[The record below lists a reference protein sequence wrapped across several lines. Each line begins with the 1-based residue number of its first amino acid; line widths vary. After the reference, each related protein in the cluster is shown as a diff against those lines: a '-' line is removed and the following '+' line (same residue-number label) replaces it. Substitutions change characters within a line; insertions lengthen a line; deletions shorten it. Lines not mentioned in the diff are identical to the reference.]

1 MTTLLD
7 ALRGTSQVDCDTLDA
22 NVAHQL
28 GPFVDCT
35 SNQAIAFSEISRPL
49 AGEPLL
55 HHDALVKEAIEGA
68 RGAMN
73 ELQGSAN
80 FEEFVVQ
87 ILMVKLQ
94 LLILPNIT
102 GYLHIQ
108 TNPKLSYSTAGTI
121 SDAHRIVAI
130 FKHLAPEFDTKRV
143 CIKIP
148 ATWEGLQACRTL
160 EMKGIAT
167 LATTMF
173 CMEQAAL
180 AAEAQCTYIAPYV
193 NELKV
198 HFEAG
203 YVDHNKAFDFCR
215 EAQAYYISNSLR
227 TQVLAASLTSVEEVM
242 QLAGIQHVTI
252 SPNLLNGLAS
262 TDLSAWNGKLG
273 DYFAQGP
280 TNKSWDARDYNALVK
295 DESAWRIAFTRS
307 AFGANEG
314 KIIQAI
320 NYFADCQ
327 DKLEELMENELRVS
341 SSLAQNEH
349 THPFK
354 DADDTS
360 AQRLDL
366 MIDPKSKSWT
376 QKHEYFTK
384 ALKSNRTIGNI
395 ITANFTYHEARL
407 LEPSDRADIKKLHD
421 ANTIRYKALL
431 AGRFKGVEDSLATK
445 LTMTY
450 FGLPVA
456 PIPNVL
462 KDIAMMV
469 GLEGEE
475 EVPLYSIKPPL
486 HFLTAHNHR
495 NWGKDSL
502 RTNEDENYPI
512 PIPKA
517 TEPGL
522 NLRGGG
528 TYDDD
533 GFREDYIPVDET
545 PASEN
550 EEWVYLYGVNGRI
563 PFVPRKWRSFASV
576 LYQLLR
582 IDKYSAREDQA
593 SLAERFTLLVF
604 DHKIGKPEM
613 IYDELP
619 LKKTSPAMV
628 YLLKH
633 FISKGEHD
641 HKNCCGLFAEV
652 GWTKANQGPEAL
664 EPFKEQFATDVLRIG
679 RTLGHISNGPE
690 EEAISHAYIALPK
703 TKSATFVIGK
713 YASDQYNAHLTAA
726 IETLFGIQE
735 NADYNH
741 ALFRIFDKKKP
752 EPHYEIPVIYG
763 GMGLPQW
770 VWELLHPLNSPDACW
785 MVECMWLDKEVE
797 PIILPNYYP
806 RPNPHLVSAHDNI
819 AVPFNQAHSS
829 IFEAITEA
837 LDADTVRKV
846 DSVFGID
853 GDMALGIYG
862 PNKGWNI
869 DLASKPGYAERFGKQ
884 LERKPIW
891 FLLLVVNWFNG
902 HCRLFPGW
910 RKGGEVSVEMPPLT
924 SDLLTF
930 QEAIDKLCQLT
941 KHERDPHKNYI
952 FLKETPSV
960 DSLQVQDMDS
970 PAYLI
975 TPDTTENDWLRIRR
989 CITAPN
995 IVVSFLEKS
1004 EVDWTTCIANNNIWG
1019 PRVGNH
1025 DIEES
1030 KGEIFVLRDLDGC
1043 VFEPMAEY
1051 PSDPIPLKPADAGD
1065 DDAVDDDVTD
1075 RNATVPPAQSSFR
1088 TPAFKTPWVP
1098 KTSAAATSGSYTLKL
1113 PKTTVLSGDP
1123 SQRTEEY
1130 DVGILATCRPELDI
1144 GELKEAF
1151 RDQSVSPAVSEG
1163 EPDGQGED
1171 HEMNDPGPEH
1181 DDNVGGDKAQHNDN
1195 VGGVET
1201 ERGNDRMDLDDH
1213 TFNEGRESQD
1223 VDEEDHIV
1231 DSLPGPSTR
1240 APFARNT
1247 VGKDDRGYTWA
1258 TQPSVFEGFNP
1269 DDWTTA
1275 ADISIPINAAPVEKI
1290 VRTSFNTPMFTKSFL
1305 TPTEQA
1311 DLQRFGWDTRN
1322 MLLKRTVK
1330 CPAKNCNFTSR
1341 LDEEDAMEE
1350 HFKTVHRSRKCPW
1363 CEESLFEFW
1372 DEEQKRKHFREKHSR
1387 EMTAILGVLNQSTT
1401 RAVPPQPGNMLFGGP
1416 RRPQMQGA
1424 VPQQGH
1430 FSQKPSYSFG
1440 RDQGVPHPSG
1450 APHQRGTAGV
1460 VNPVQNYTWAPTGQ
1474 AFGQPST
1481 FVPQA
1486 TGAGGNASNSRISNL
1501 QGNVVNP
1508 NQNDPAFVQGPTPY
1522 NPFASSSAAPAA
1534 PVNPYRANMDKILK
1548 EMRPLPKPLQPP
1560 RLLAY
1565 PLAWYD
1571 KPGPRA
1577 FSDPIKRCSYHPKC
1591 VSPNLQHFGS
1601 DGIWKHYHLHHPSHK
1616 MDACPFCGL
1625 SFTLRTG
1632 ADADGNPII
1641 QQRDVDQCI
1650 KHFDCHIWKLWDI
1663 LEPVEEQPWSLPKP
1677 KPGYPWSVPAD
1688 EWDKIEAR
1696 HAELKRTGNYGLPT
1710 LAMRKQA
1717 AAANTTATQ
1726 SEAAQTTVTITQ
1738 PEAPQT
1744 TATTTQPGA
1753 PQPPTAPTVAPQSE
1767 KEAAV
1772 VTRVLK
1778 KCAYFEKCGAYVG
1791 AMTHQQY
1798 RRHIRASHGKETQ
1811 IPSSDE
1817 EDDGDESSKER
1828 ESRQSTP
1835 SPEGPGRTAS
1845 PSRPST
1851 KPASRTQ
1858 EITLDSSDIDIIDAP
1873 SNDSSSSLVVFDK
1886 SRTTKN
1892 TAPKTTPK
1900 IIPKPLTANDEANTD
1915 SDVANPSDTA
1925 STVSRGRRTSKKIP
1939 YSGAEDQ
1946 SDVASTTSQGKDST
1960 KKIRL
1965 KLNPRTKPAVITTVD
1980 DTQGSG
1986 SKSSA
1991 TEGRARTAKK
2001 SKTPRRDGESDGDYE
2016 DDGDGSDDGDDEEP
2030 GDGAVVVPRR
2040 RGRSPDWVK
2049 KLGPGDPDFD
2059 PDDDMYC
2066 SKCLRKA
2073 PKRRSRSPN
2082 QSSTIGRS
2090 QELEFHTDEQ
2100 RCCRI
2105 RNGEGS
2111 ADRLP
2116 NRSGWIRAKK
2126 LPMKLGDLKEK
2137 FRRRYPTYALT
2148 LYPTKSNLGN
2158 ATLWRADPNNEDNEA
2173 WWDIPWPPYEGYPPF
2188 PGTWEAPGE
2197 PWDNTPAGRKR
2208 REMYIG
2214 TQAYDPTYRYSSDS
2228 DSDDGLRPDV
2238 DDLADL
2244 QSDISAGQKR
2254 PASSATSGN
2263 DTDAPAAKKA
2273 KKNKTVVKTPKTAK
2287 RAGKASTQASRA
2299 SSRIR
2304 RQKPSASPAPSQVSV
2319 GQDKDDGKGT
2329 GDGKDEDD

>member
-1 MTTLLD
+1 
-7 ALRGTSQVDCDTLDA
+7 
-22 NVAHQL
+22 
-28 GPFVDCT
+28 
-35 SNQAIAFSEISRPL
+35 
-49 AGEPLL
+49 
-55 HHDALVKEAIEGA
+55 
-68 RGAMN
+68 
-73 ELQGSAN
+73 
-80 FEEFVVQ
+80 
-87 ILMVKLQ
+87 
-94 LLILPNIT
+94 
-102 GYLHIQ
+102 
-108 TNPKLSYSTAGTI
+108 
-121 SDAHRIVAI
+121 
-130 FKHLAPEFDTKRV
+130 
-143 CIKIP
+143 
-148 ATWEGLQACRTL
+148 
-160 EMKGIAT
+160 
-167 LATTMF
+167 
-173 CMEQAAL
+173 ME
-180 AAEAQCTYIAPYV
+180 
-193 NELKV
+193 K
-198 HFEAG
+198 
-203 YVDHNKAFDFCR
+203 
-215 EAQAYYISNSLR
+215 
-227 TQVLAASLTSVEEVM
+227 
-242 QLAGIQHVTI
+242 
-252 SPNLLNGLAS
+252 
-262 TDLSAWNGKLG
+262 
-273 DYFAQGP
+273 
-280 TNKSWDARDYNALVK
+280 
-295 DESAWRIAFTRS
+295 
-307 AFGANEG
+307 
-314 KIIQAI
+314 
-320 NYFADCQ
+320 
-327 DKLEELMENELRVS
+327 ELRVS
-341 SSLAQNEH
+341 SSLAQDEY
-349 THPFK
+349 TRPFK

-360 AQRLDL
+360 AQRFDL
-366 MIDPKSKSWT
+366 MIHPKSRSWT
-376 QKHEYFTK
+376 QRHEYFTK
-384 ALKSNRTIGNI
+384 ALKSNRTIGQI

-407 LEPSDRADIKKLHD
+407 LKPSDRADIKRLHD

-431 AGRFKGVEDSLATK
+431 AGRFAGIEDSLATK
-445 LTMTY
+445 FTMAY

-456 PIPNVL
+456 PIPNIL

-469 GLEGEE
+469 GLEEE

-486 HFLTAHNHR
+486 HFLTAHSHR

-502 RTNEDENYPI
+502 RTNEDDNYPI
-512 PIPKA
+512 PIPKV
-517 TEPGL
+517 TEPIL

-533 GFREDYIPVDET
+533 GFREDYIPADET
-545 PASEN
+545 PAAES

-582 IDKYSAREDQA
+582 IDKYSAREDQS
-593 SLAERFTLLVF
+593 SLEEMFTLFVF
-604 DHKIGKPEM
+604 DHKVGKSEM
-613 IYDELP
+613 IHDQLP
-619 LKKTSPAMV
+619 LRKTSPAMV
-628 YLLKH
+628 HLLGH
-633 FISKGEHD
+633 FTGKGEHD
-641 HKNCCGLFAEV
+641 HRNCCGLFAEL
-652 GWTKANQGPEAL
+652 GWTKVNLGPDTL
-664 EPFKEQFATDVLRIG
+664 EPVKEQFETDVLKIG

-726 IETLFGIQE
+726 IEILFGIQE

-752 EPHYEIPVIYG
+752 KPHYEIPVIYG

-785 MVECMWLDKEVE
+785 MVECMWLDEEVD

-806 RPNPHLVSAHDNI
+806 RPHPHLVSAHNEL

-829 IFEAITEA
+829 IIEAITEA

-853 GDMALGIYG
+853 GDMALGLYG

-891 FLLLVVNWFNG
+891 FLSLVVNWVNG
-902 HCRLFPGW
+902 HCRLLPGW
-910 RKGGEVSVEMPPLT
+910 CKGGEVSVEMPPLT

-930 QEAIDKLCQLT
+930 REAIDELCQLT
-941 KHERDPHKNYI
+941 KHERDPHKDFI

-975 TPDTTENDWLRIRR
+975 TPDTTENDWLCIRR
-989 CITAPN
+989 CITSPDIA
-995 IVVSFLEKS
+995 VSFFEKS
-1004 EVDWTTCIANNNIWG
+1004 EVDWTTCIAKNNIWG

-1025 DIEES
+1025 DIEQP
-1030 KGEIFVLRDLDGC
+1030 KRDILVLRDLDGC
-1043 VFEPMAEY
+1043 EIEPMAEY
-1051 PSDPIPLKPADAGD
+1051 PSAPIPLRPVA
-1065 DDAVDDDVTD
+1065 AVDGNVND
-1075 RNATVPPAQSSFR
+1075 RNDRVTPAPSSFR
-1088 TPAFKTPWVP
+1088 TSAFKTPWVP
-1098 KTSAAATSGSYTLKL
+1098 KAKAETTSGSYTLQL
-1113 PKTTVLSGDP
+1113 PKTAVLSGDP

-1144 GELKEAF
+1144 GYLKEVF

-1171 HEMNDPGPEH
+1171 DEMDDPGSEH
-1181 DDNVGGDKAQHNDN
+1181 DNNVGDDEA
-1195 VGGVET
+1195 
-1201 ERGNDRMDLDDH
+1201 ERENDRMDLDDH
-1213 TFNEGRESQD
+1213 TFNEGREFQD
-1223 VDEEDHIV
+1223 VGEEEHIV
-1231 DSLPGPSTR
+1231 DSLPGPSIR
-1240 APFARNT
+1240 APWARNT
-1247 VGKDDRGYTWA
+1247 VGKDDRGHTWA
-1258 TQPSVFEGFNP
+1258 TQPSVFDGFNP
-1269 DDWTTA
+1269 NDRTSIA
-1275 ADISIPINAAPVEKI
+1275 EISIPINAAPVEK
-1290 VRTSFNTPMFTKSFL
+1290 VHRTSFNTDLFTKAFL

-1330 CPAKNCNFTSR
+1330 CPTKNCNFTCR
-1341 LDEEDAMEE
+1341 LDDEDAMDE
-1350 HFKTVHRSRKCPW
+1350 HFQRVHQSRKCPW

-1372 DEEQKRKHFREKHSR
+1372 DQEQKRKHFRDKHSR
-1387 EMTAILGVLNQSTT
+1387 EMTAILGLPIQPSTT
-1401 RAVPPQPGNMLFGGP
+1401 AVPPQPGNMLLGGP
-1416 RRPQMQGA
+1416 IRPQTQGA
-1424 VPQQGH
+1424 VPHQGH
-1430 FSQKPSYSFG
+1430 FSQRPSNPFG

-1450 APHQRGTAGV
+1450 ASHQRRTAGIGH
-1460 VNPVQNYTWAPTGQ
+1460 PAQNDTWAPSRQ

-1481 FVPQA
+1481 FGPSA
-1486 TGAGGNASNSRISNL
+1486 TGAGGNAFNSRMPNL
-1501 QGNVVNP
+1501 KGNVSNP
-1508 NQNDPAFVQGPTPY
+1508 NQNNPTFVQGPAPY
-1522 NPFASSSAAPAA
+1522 NPFASSPAAPAV

-1577 FSDPIKRCSYHPKC
+1577 FSDPIKRCSYPKC
-1591 VSPNLQHFGS
+1591 ISPNLQRFGS
-1601 DGIWKHYHLHHPSHK
+1601 DGIWKHYNLHHPSHK

-1632 ADADGNPII
+1632 TDADGNPII
-1641 QQRDVDQCI
+1641 EHRDVDQCI

-1663 LEPVEEQPWSLPKP
+1663 LEPVEEQTWSLPKP
-1677 KPGYPWSVPAD
+1677 KPGYPWTVPAD

-1717 AAANTTATQ
+1717 AAENTTATQ
-1726 SEAAQTTVTITQ
+1726 SEAVQTTDTTTR
-1738 PEAPQT
+1738 PEGPQT
-1744 TATTTQPGA
+1744 AATTTQPDA
-1753 PQPPTAPTVAPQSE
+1753 PQSTTVPAVAPQTAN
-1767 KEAAV
+1767 EAAM
-1772 VTRVLK
+1772 VTQALK

-1811 IPSSDE
+1811 IPSS
-1817 EDDGDESSKER
+1817 GDEDYGNESGEER
-1828 ESRQSTP
+1828 QSRQSTP
-1835 SPEGPGRTAS
+1835 SPEGPGRTDS

-1858 EITLDSSDIDIIDAP
+1858 EVTLDSSDFEIIDAP
-1873 SNDSSSSLVVFDK
+1873 SNDSSSSLVVVDK
-1886 SRTTKN
+1886 PQITMKTTPK
-1892 TAPKTTPK
+1892 TAPKTAPKVTPN
-1900 IIPKPLTANDEANTD
+1900 PLPANDEPDTE
-1915 SDVANPSDTA
+1915 SDAAGPSETA
-1925 STVSRGRRTSKKIP
+1925 STVSRGRRSTKKVP
-1939 YSGAEDQ
+1939 DSGAEDQ
-1946 SDVASTTSQGKDST
+1946 SDAASTVSQGRDST
-1960 KKIRL
+1960 KKIKI
-1965 KLNPRTKPAVITTVD
+1965 KLNPKTKPAVATSAD

-1991 TEGRARTAKK
+1991 TEGRIRTAKK
-2001 SKTPRRDGESDGDYE
+2001 AKAPQQDGESDSNYE
-2016 DDGDGSDDGDDEEP
+2016 DDGDESDDEEP
-2030 GDGAVVVPRR
+2030 EDGAVVVPRR

-2082 QSSTIGRS
+2082 QSSKIGRQ
-2090 QELEFHTDEQ
+2090 QELEFHTDQE

-2111 ADRLP
+2111 ADHLP

-2126 LPMKLGDLKEK
+2126 LPMKLGDLKDK

-2188 PGTWEAPGE
+2188 PGKWEAPGE

-2214 TQAYDPTYRYSSDS
+2214 TQVYDPTYRYSSDS
-2228 DSDDGLRPDV
+2228 DSDDELRPDV

-2254 PASSATSGN
+2254 RASAAASGN
-2263 DTDAPAAKKA
+2263 DTDAPAAKKV
-2273 KKNKTVVKTPKTAK
+2273 KKYKTVVKTPKTAK
-2287 RAGKASTQASRA
+2287 RAGKASTQASRT

-2304 RQKPSASPAPSQVSV
+2304 GQKPSASPASSQALSQASV
-2319 GQDKDDGKGT
+2319 DQDKDKDEDKDDGKGK
-2329 GDGKDEDD
+2329 DDDEDKDNVRDNDGIKWY